1 MRFLCIWFFADDF
14 VLVDDM
20 RVGINFKLEVWR
32 LRNLEGLRL
41 SGTRTEYVDCNFSKS
56 RKPVFLIIYRD
67 KEIEVGVIHIIRG
80 GKITY
85 NQSPI
90 G

>member
-1 MRFLCIWFFADDF
+1 M
-14 VLVDDM
+14 LVDGT

-41 SGTRTEYVDCNFSKS
+41 SGTRTEYVENRYFG
-56 RKPVFLIIYRD
+56 LIIYRD

-80 GKITY
+80 GKITS